1 MYYEE
6 EGITSSSP
14 YIGNYV
20 IVANGNPLMIG
31 EKVEILY
38 NANAEYNP
46 DTERQE
52 EASGC
57 YIIGGGLN
65 EDITTGSIGFSLT

>member
-1 MYYEE
+1 MIDGVSFDVYYEE

-38 NANAEYNP
+38 NANA
-46 DTERQE
+46 R
-52 EASGC
+52 
-57 YIIGGGLN
+57 I
-65 EDITTGSIGFSLT
+65 